1 MSVLVLPLILL
12 SQCISI
18 ATSAELSLAEKRD
31 ILDLH
36 NRLRDQVASGV
47 LPEHPAPHPGA
58 RDMNALVWDK
68 GLEIVARTY
77 AESCPPFAHN
87 PNLHEQILV
96 QRDASQTKWGTP
108 RGPTNECGVDFH
120 PCIKI
125 GENVA
130 QLTSTRGLTDTAWL
144 TTMVNAWW
152 DEYKNWHYGPSKL
165 GCDGPTPPGCGHYTQ
180 MVWAETRYIGC
191 GYTNRCDGQHR
202 GFFVCNY
209 FPPGNVNGATTRPY
223 KKIDSSEVGGHIHG
237 QCMADRA
244 PGGDPR
250 LMPAYPALCGG
261 GMCSRMCDGD
271 SVQCNGIRNRE
282 CLPLAEHR
290 DCYDGLEREICG
302 ATRVSDP
309 PKPDEPIVSER
320 EGKSAWALEF
330 EQKERE
336 RAEEKRLE
344 KAKRRKGTH
353 SSASGGSFLEP
364 AAPLTA
370 KEVEKGKRRKG
381 THSSASGGSFLEPAA
396 PLTAKEVEKGKR
408 RKGTHSSA
416 SGGLS
421 LKQAEPLSVSRSSPA
436 GGRKSRF
443 AFPEDPDP
451 DMQMSAGTKYHAK
464 TRKKETKAHGH
475 GRKSR
480 GAATGSAGTSGEP
493 RFKPKRKSR
502 GKPGAAHEE
511 LPNNYEADH
520 EFNAFNPLISG
531 EYHRLSTFG
540 SPLLIG
546 GVGGASAVVIIM
558 FIFCLGLVFGMIIY
572 WAYTQKRALDRAE
585 EEKDRFV

>member
-1 MSVLVLPLILL
+1 
-12 SQCISI
+12 
-18 ATSAELSLAEKRD
+18 
-31 ILDLH
+31 
-36 NRLRDQVASGV
+36 
-47 LPEHPAPHPGA
+47 
-58 RDMNALVWDK
+58 
-68 GLEIVARTY
+68 
-77 AESCPPFAHN
+77 
-87 PNLHEQILV
+87 
-96 QRDASQTKWGTP
+96 
-108 RGPTNECGVDFH
+108 
-120 PCIKI
+120 
-125 GENVA
+125 
-130 QLTSTRGLTDTAWL
+130 
-144 TTMVNAWW
+144 
-152 DEYKNWHYGPSKL
+152 
-165 GCDGPTPPGCGHYTQ
+165 
-180 MVWAETRYIGC
+180 
-191 GYTNRCDGQHR
+191 
-202 GFFVCNY
+202 
-209 FPPGNVNGATTRPY
+209 
-223 KKIDSSEVGGHIHG
+223 
-237 QCMADRA
+237 MADRA

-353 SSASGGSFLEP
+353 SSAS
-364 AAPLTA
+364 
-370 KEVEKGKRRKG
+370 V
-381 THSSASGGSFLEPAA
+381 
-396 PLTAKEVEKGKR
+396 
-408 RKGTHSSA
+408 
-416 SGGLS
+416 GLS